1 MKRILALF
9 TIAIV
14 AATAVAADGD
24 AMKWSERMLKWSDF
38 QGSSVIDG
46 KDSYMKTS
54 LDIESFQKQEDG
66 KTIIKLGA
74 VAKMFR
80 SGSFATADS
89 TCRTRQRLRYHQL
102 QFDLLEVM
110 RRRLQNDLNSGMTGI
125 DADNRLKYYR
135 NLYAEQLAAIDD
147 ETDNGRNDHKLQEW
161 EYFTRK
167 NLEEMGL
174 PHVPAVTPSDV
185 SYGLFIGLG
194 GLFPTS
200 TIKDYFNG
208 FFTFTAGL
216 TGGYKRLKLKAL
228 IEYGQPKMREPNV
241 FGKFDA
247 QGRYSQLSVNEYA
260 SFIGVSVSGGY
271 SVVDT
276 KRFAVTP
283 HFGMYWS
290 GYGWNTADYEWL
302 QSEEDPA
309 IYIAKSTGVT
319 AKQNFKNFNWVA
331 GIDFDFKIHHYVSN
345 LPFLFGKRE
354 QLTSMVRITPYVAHG
369 VYSKASPDVQGYQVG
384 FSVAYVGLARALTL
398 K

>member
-66 KTIIKLGA
+66 NTIIKLGA

-135 NLYAEQLAAIDD
+135 HLYAEQLAAIDD

-194 GLFPTS
+194 
-200 TIKDYFNG
+200 
-208 FFTFTAGL
+208 
-216 TGGYKRLKLKAL
+216 
-228 IEYGQPKMREPNV
+228 
-241 FGKFDA
+241 
-247 QGRYSQLSVNEYA
+247 
-260 SFIGVSVSGGY
+260 
-271 SVVDT
+271 
-276 KRFAVTP
+276 
-283 HFGMYWS
+283 
-290 GYGWNTADYEWL
+290 
-302 QSEEDPA
+302 
-309 IYIAKSTGVT
+309 
-319 AKQNFKNFNWVA
+319 
-331 GIDFDFKIHHYVSN
+331 
-345 LPFLFGKRE
+345 
-354 QLTSMVRITPYVAHG
+354 
-369 VYSKASPDVQGYQVG
+369 
-384 FSVAYVGLARALTL
+384 
-398 K
+398 